1 MITNLIYQSSSNKTT
16 FSNLCFNEFSQT
28 SWSLLPFSRLSL
40 LKYRFGLRQAGSS
53 IGFVGSLHICL
64 SSPLSFVLLN
74 TNWQIL
80 HRIFSPSPV
89 NSNNLVTCNG
99 SFFFEVLGLLNSCSG
114 LLSNSKSSVK
124 VAKFQKI
131 SSYVQK
137 LKK

>member
-1 MITNLIYQSSSNKTT
+1 MITNLIYQSSSTKTT
-16 FSNLCFNEFSQT
+16 FSNLCFNELSQT

-64 SSPLSFVLLN
+64 SRLLSFVLLN
-74 TNWQIL
+74 INWQIL

-99 SFFFEVLGLLNSCSG
+99 SFFFEVLGLLNSCTG

-131 SSYVQK
+131 PSFVQK
-137 LKK
+137 LKN